1 MAMELVPH
9 SEKTLVPSLLHGTR
23 DFSNRFGR
31 PILWWRACR
40 KATLENVSE
49 LRTILHSTKK
59 RLSTTLPKSIQSSLL
74 MWCRRVTQ
82 IRVVTALI
90 STFVAVHA
98 VGQAATGTLRGRVS
112 DTRGHIVG
120 GAQLLLHIG
129 DRPEGRATAVSDHL
143 GQFEF
148 AHLAPASDYRLRVTH
163 SGYVSIEAAGI
174 ALRAGETRQLQ
185 ITLDPRRAL
194 SSAVTE
200 VSTVGV
206 RQQVRTLPVRGQA
219 SGNLETLTPGAGA
232 TGGTFGSFPINGSR
246 AQFNTYIVGGTNN
259 LDPFRNAEAIG
270 QGGAFGAPAVLL
282 PLDAIQDIEVQT
294 NTGAEYG
301 PSGAAVLTTI
311 KSGGP
316 HLHGSVFE
324 FFDND
329 KLAANNFYNNAF
341 GRPRP
346 EFRNNQFGFTV
357 GGPLPYRSYFFSS
370 YEGQRERV
378 GVTFAS
384 RFPTIGEIATATS
397 LVQGAGHAVNALASP
412 ILALYPALLGQGPLS
427 FSVIG
432 RSDGNTLTLKADH
445 GEKGQNSISASY
457 AVGVNRQRFPQG
469 QFGLGGGSRLPAY
482 ASESHTIVQLF
493 AAQWQR
499 ALSSRLV
506 NSARFG
512 YSRYNETTFPG
523 DTGFDATTIGLD
535 TGVNSA
541 RDSGLPEIDIAPGEY
556 ENLGAP
562 LSLPRGRASNVY
574 DFSDGIAWNRGAHQW
589 KFGGNLTLLQEN
601 AFTDTGMRGRVV
613 FDGSQLGDQLSSDFA
628 IASVADLL
636 AGLPVPGVTTIARG
650 GSQRYVRQHRWATF
664 IEDGWQLRPALKVT
678 LGLRHDEFSV
688 PTEKQGRLSNFL
700 PDAGLVLVGGV
711 GLKHE
716 YQPNHGDFAP
726 RAAFSLGLGSS
737 RTLSA
742 AWGMYFNAHSF
753 DELMDNS
760 SNANS
765 ILAGP
770 MFNPIGSSAI
780 FTITPPAPVPFGP
793 GVQIFG
799 STAQPPF
806 DVFAVNT
813 HYPDPRYQDFHLA
826 FEQRLGAQ
834 QSLHVAYY
842 GTRGTN
848 LPVVIDVNQP
858 TPGSSDPV
866 SEQARRPFA
875 AAFPQF
881 RVINTLS
888 DIAYSNYNSLQVS
901 AQRSAANV
909 TFSASYTFSKS
920 LDDASGAGGFHGG
933 PPEDSRNLRSNYG
946 RSDFDIRHRLT
957 VTYAW
962 RIPAPTRLSGW
973 LHALASNW
981 QLNGITTL
989 QTGGPLN
996 ITMPFDNSGT
1006 GEFRDRPNLVGNAHV
1021 PFNPLGAYLNPA
1033 AFAQPVAGT
1042 YGDLGRNAFSGPG
1055 LNDFDVSLVKSQRIF
1070 GERWLRLRAEFFNI
1084 WNHPNFANPSTTF
1097 GSGFRLTSTPDSF
1110 NPYFGNGSPRNVQLV
1125 VELEF

>member
-1 MAMELVPH
+1 M
-9 SEKTLVPSLLHGTR
+9 S
-23 DFSNRFGR
+23 
-31 PILWWRACR
+31 
-40 KATLENVSE
+40 
-49 LRTILHSTKK
+49 
-59 RLSTTLPKSIQSSLL
+59 
-74 MWCRRVTQ
+74 CRRVTQ
-82 IRVVTALI
+82 IGAVTVLLSTIVV
-90 STFVAVHA
+90 VQA

-112 DTRGHIVG
+112 DTRGHTVG
-120 GAQLLLHIG
+120 GAQVLLCIG
-129 DRPEGRATAVSDHL
+129 ARPEVRATAVSDHL

-148 AHLAPASDYRLRVTH
+148 IHLAPASDYRLRVTH

-174 ALRAGETRQLQ
+174 SLRAGETRKLQ

-194 SSAVTE
+194 ANAVTG
-200 VSTVGV
+200 VNSVGV

-219 SGNLETLTPGAGA
+219 SGNLETLIPGAGA
-232 TGGTFGSFPINGSR
+232 TGGTSGAFPVNGSR
-246 AQFNTYIVGGTNN
+246 AQFNTYIVSGTNN
-259 LDPFRNAEAIG
+259 LDPFRSAEAIG

-282 PLDAIQDIEVQT
+282 PLDAIQEIEVQT

-316 HLHGSVFE
+316 RLHGSLFE

-341 GRPRP
+341 GHPRP
-346 EFRNNQFGFTV
+346 EFRNNQFGFTA

-370 YEGQRERV
+370 YEGQHERV

-384 RFPTIGEIATATS
+384 RFPTQAETATATS
-397 LVQGAGHAVNALASP
+397 LVEGAGRSVNGLASP
-412 ILALYPALLGQGPLS
+412 ILALYPASLGQGALS
-427 FSVIG
+427 FSDIG

-445 GEKGQNSISASY
+445 GEKGQNTIFSSY
-457 AVGVNRQRFPQG
+457 AVGENRQRFPQG
-469 QFGLGGGSRLPAY
+469 QFGLGGGSRLPPY
-482 ASESHTIVQLF
+482 ASQSHDVVQLF
-493 AAQWQR
+493 AIGWQR
-499 ALSSRLV
+499 ELSSQLV

-523 DTGFDATTIGLD
+523 DTGFNVAAIGLN
-535 TGVNSA
+535 TGVTSA

-574 DFSDGIAWNRGAHQW
+574 DFSDSIGWNRGAHQW
-589 KFGGNLTLLQEN
+589 KFGGSITLLQEN
-601 AFTDTGMRGRVV
+601 AFTDTGMRGRLV
-613 FDGSQLGDQLSSDFA
+613 FDGSQLGDQFTGDFA
-628 IASVADLL
+628 TASLVDLL
-636 AGLPVPGVTTIARG
+636 AGLPAPSVTTIARG
-650 GSQRYVRQHRWATF
+650 DSQRYVRQHRWAMF

-678 LGLRHDEFSV
+678 LGLRHDQFSV

-700 PDAGLVLVGGV
+700 PSAGLVPVGSV
-711 GLKHE
+711 GLEHE
-716 YQPNHGDFAP
+716 YQPNLGDFAP
-726 RAAFSLGLGSS
+726 RAAFSLGLGGS
-737 RTLSA
+737 RTLSGG
-742 AWGMYFNAHSF
+742 WGMYFDAQSF

-770 MFNPIGSSAI
+770 VFDPLGSSAI

-793 GVQIFG
+793 GIQIFG
-799 STAQPPF
+799 PAAPQPPF
-806 DVFAVNT
+806 DVFAVST
-813 HYPDPRYQDFHLA
+813 HFPDPRYQNFDLA

-834 QSLHVAYY
+834 QLLRIAYY
-842 GTRGTN
+842 GSRGTD
-848 LPVVIDVNQP
+848 LPVVIDINQP

-888 DIAYSNYNSLQVS
+888 DIARSNYNSLQVS
-901 AQRSAANV
+901 AQRSAANL
-909 TFSASYTFSKS
+909 TFRASYTFSKS
-920 LDDASGAGGFHGG
+920 LDDASGAGGFYRG
-933 PPEDSRNLRSNYG
+933 PPEDSRNLRRDYG

-957 VTYAW
+957 ITYAW
-962 RIPAPTRLSGW
+962 RIPAPTGLPGW
-973 LHALASNW
+973 LHALAANW

-996 ITMPFDNSGT
+996 ITLPFDNSGT
-1006 GEFRDRPNLVGNAHV
+1006 GEFRDRPNLVGNPHV
-1021 PFNPLGAYLNPA
+1021 AFNPTGPYLNPA
-1033 AFAQPVAGT
+1033 AFAQPLPGT
-1042 YGDLGRNAFSGPG
+1042 YGNLGRNTFSGPG
-1055 LNDFDVSLVKSQRIF
+1055 LNDFDMSFVKSQQISRDW
-1070 GERWLRLRAEFFNI
+1070 WLRLRAEFFNI

-1097 GSGFRLTSTPDSF
+1097 GSGFQLTSTPDSF

-1125 VELEF
+1125 AELEF